1 MKNFSKDITRCKV
14 DREGL
19 TEVYEDMLQELAELS
34 CSGCRYSPT
43 YKELMDKTESHT
55 FTDLSKPIQERIE
68 NYKECLV
75 AILYSRCEALYNIS
89 YIHCCRS
96 LVNGQSIEN
105 ILTTAQDTALSLLD
119 TEDPFGNVGYIELQE
134 EFRSYDFSDLREE
147 VITRILLLTADII
160 REQTYLSALLYYMGH
175 ENCLHLL
182 DDLGILHY
190 PI

>member
-1 MKNFSKDITRCKV
+1 
-14 DREGL
+14 
-19 TEVYEDMLQELAELS
+19 
-34 CSGCRYSPT
+34 
-43 YKELMDKTESHT
+43 MDKTESHT

-119 TEDPFGNVGYIELQE
+119 TEDPFGNVGTTTKYIELQE
-134 EFRSYDFSDLREE
+134 EFRSYDFSDLGEE

-182 DDLGILHY
+182 DELGILHY